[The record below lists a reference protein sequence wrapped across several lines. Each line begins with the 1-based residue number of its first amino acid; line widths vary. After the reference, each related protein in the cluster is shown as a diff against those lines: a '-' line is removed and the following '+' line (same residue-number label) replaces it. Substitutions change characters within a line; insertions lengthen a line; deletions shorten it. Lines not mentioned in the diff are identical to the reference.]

1 MEKVIAKYNLE
12 SQPENDLEFWEA
24 KTHIERLNA
33 IEKLDYPMIQGTVLF
48 TAVIFVAVNLLVDI
62 IYSFVDPKVKL
73 S

>member
-33 IEKLDYPMIQGTVLF
+33 IEKLRQQYIALF
-48 TAVIFVAVNLLVDI
+48 LNGNRPRFQRVYNAFKQA
-62 IYSFVDPKVKL
+62 
-73 S
+73 